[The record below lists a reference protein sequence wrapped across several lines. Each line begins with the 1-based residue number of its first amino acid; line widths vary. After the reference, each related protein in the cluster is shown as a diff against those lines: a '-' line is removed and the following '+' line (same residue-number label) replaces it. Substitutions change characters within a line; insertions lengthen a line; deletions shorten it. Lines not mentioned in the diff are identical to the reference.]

1 MEGASG
7 RTAGSTRAR
16 YSRSHFRRV
25 IRVNDFEAVE
35 ILLVEDSDADA
46 ELVVRALRKANVVNN
61 IARVRDGVEALEFV
75 FREGPFKERR
85 GAQPRLILLDLKMP
99 RLGGIDVLRRLK
111 GDVTEKIIPVVVL
124 TSSAEERDVVESY
137 RLGVNSYLVKP
148 VEFAAFTDVIKQT
161 GLYWAV
167 MNRD

>member
-1 MEGASG
+1 VDD
-7 RTAGSTRAR
+7 
-16 YSRSHFRRV
+16 Y
-25 IRVNDFEAVE
+25 EAVE

-46 ELVVRALRKANVVNN
+46 ELIVRALRKSNVVNKVV
-61 IARVRDGVEALEFV
+61 RLRDGVEALEFV
-75 FREGPFKERR
+75 FREGAFSERR

-111 GDVTEKIIPVVVL
+111 ADDKEKVIPVVVL

-137 RLGVNSYLVKP
+137 QLGVNSYLVKP
-148 VEFAAFTDVIKQT
+148 VEFSAFTSVINQT

-167 MNRD
+167 MNRLPS